1 MKSLLAVITI
11 LLFAISCS
19 TIRPVKKYSD
29 TNFDGSSTIVYR
41 DAESGAMLK
50 QVIDSDSK
58 KIVVVY
64 KNR

>member
-11 LLFAISCS
+11 LLFATSCS

-29 TNFDGSSTIVYR
+29 TNFDGSSMIVYR
-41 DAESGAMLK
+41 DAESGALLK
-50 QVIDSDSK
+50 QIIDSDSK
-58 KIVVVY
+58 RIVVVY